1 MGPMASWGRPSM
13 PNWSIVLSSA
23 IGAIVLATA
32 LAVAEVMSA
41 PHSESGTILMP
52 HLPVLAVGALGAYGL
67 GAVLLTTTNFVASL
81 IWMRHH
87 LGRTALHRT
96 PAWHDWIAA
105 LGTHGF
111 RRLATRSTQAGPETA
126 DNIVLTVPYTADT
139 AGSEIARRHY
149 VCLARSHFL
158 SVLIV
163 LVGIVGLGIAQNHG
177 ALPFQI
183 GVIPTVSAIL
193 ILAGLVLLAV
203 LGRIA
208 IDITA
213 EPLLETVAQLTVE
226 PAEIGLLRRVVLL
239 LEAGPDRSA
248 ADDRIGELPARFPE
262 RLVAAFEQGNLPL
275 LDAVN
280 QLSENTQ
287 ALEAAMRT
295 SVEAFE
301 TAMRSAAAQQRPVD
315 DDQIAG
321 AVSLPELQA
330 AVEEL
335 TAVLR
340 RLGAVSEDMEEAT
353 ALAAHAAVPAR
364 RKAPAPGLAREL
376 RKLMQDI
383 EAAR

>member
-1 MGPMASWGRPSM
+1 M

-32 LAVAEVMSA
+32 LAVAEVMNV
-41 PHSESGTILMP
+41 PHSDSATILIP
-52 HLPVLAVGALGAYGL
+52 YLPVLAVGALAAYGL
-67 GAVLLTTTNFVASL
+67 GAMLLTTTNFVASL

-105 LGTHGF
+105 LGTNGF
-111 RRLATRSTQAGPETA
+111 RRLARRSTQAGPETA
-126 DNIVLTVPYTADT
+126 DNIVLTVPYTVDA
-139 AGSEIARRHY
+139 ARSEIARRHY

-158 SVLIV
+158 SVLIA
-163 LVGIVGLGIAQNHG
+163 LIGIIGLGIAQNHG
-177 ALPFQI
+177 ALPFQA

-193 ILAGLVLLAV
+193 ILAGLVLLAA

-213 EPLLETVAQLTVE
+213 EPLLETIAQLTVE

-315 DDQIAG
+315 DGQIAG

-340 RLGAVSEDMEEAT
+340 RLGAAPEDMEEAT
-353 ALAAHAAVPAR
+353 TLAAHAAVPAR
-364 RKAPAPGLAREL
+364 RKAPAAGLAREL